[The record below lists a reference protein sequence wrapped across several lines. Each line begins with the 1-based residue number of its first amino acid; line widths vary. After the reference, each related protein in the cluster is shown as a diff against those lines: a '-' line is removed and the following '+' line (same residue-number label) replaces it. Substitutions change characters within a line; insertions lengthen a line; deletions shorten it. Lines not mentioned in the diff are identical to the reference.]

1 MIGCLRT
8 RVRKQP
14 IVALNFESET
24 VYFVL
29 AFFPASA
36 TDSEKQDLYQ
46 ELEIM
51 RKVPRHNNIVTLLGC
66 CTRIGKDH

>member
-8 RVRKQP
+8 RVGKQP
-14 IVALNFESET
+14 IVALNFESVT
-24 VYFVL
+24 VYFVI
-29 AFFPASA
+29 AFLPASA